1 MNPPDHVMDS
11 LSREPGSIFAME
23 VLEPL
28 TVQSVHKLLKYFVGG
43 SWAVLEEKCRVLAE
57 GSRRRGR
64 EEEAEGYL
72 ELAREAAP

>member
-1 MNPPDHVMDS
+1 LHS
-11 LSREPGSIFAME
+11 LAANGGLSAEEAGE
-23 VLEPL
+23 VRD
-28 TVQSVHKLLKYFVGG
+28 
-43 SWAVLEEKCRVLAE
+43 VLEEKCRILAE